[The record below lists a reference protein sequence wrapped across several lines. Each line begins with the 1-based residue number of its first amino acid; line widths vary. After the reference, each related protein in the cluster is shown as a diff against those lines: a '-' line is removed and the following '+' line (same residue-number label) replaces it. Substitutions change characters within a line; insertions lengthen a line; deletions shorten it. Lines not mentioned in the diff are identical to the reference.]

1 MKKTILKRLNERST
15 WAGLTALAILFGV
28 DAVKANMVAEAAA
41 AVMAVVAV
49 VVPDGAIVPAAG
61 Q

>member
-15 WAGLTALAILFGV
+15 WAGLAALAVLFGV
-28 DAVKANMVAEAAA
+28 DAVKANMVAEAMAGLAAAA
-41 AVMAVVAV
+41 AVII
-49 VVPDGAIVPAAG
+49 PDGAVVPAAG